1 MQNIFNADYFPV
13 LIGSLPGSDHMKADG
28 LVFKT
33 TPEIPSWVQLPFF
46 SKEGMIEQFLTGMPG
61 LQREDDKLFINTS
74 HEGFDDELLRFY
86 EEYMAVSEGEM
97 AITDSRFTLE
107 EDGAKGFYILLES
120 LRKLPVPP
128 IAVKGQ
134 VTGPMTFN
142 TGVKDEKGRAIFYS
156 EQLRDT
162 GTKMLALKAKWQVQ
176 KLSGAGCPVLIFLD
190 EPSMAGFGSSELIS
204 ITRDEVSEGLE
215 EVTGAIHSEGG
226 LAGIHVC
233 ANTDWSVILESSIDI
248 VNFDAYSFFDK
259 FILYPDP
266 LKKFMERGGILAWGL
281 IPTSLPEDIER
292 ETAAS
297 LIARFQ
303 DCILDLEA
311 LGIDPGIIQA
321 QSLITPSCGA
331 GSISLDLAEKVL
343 KLTREVSDG
352 LRKN

>member
-1 MQNIFNADYFPV
+1 
-13 LIGSLPGSDHMKADG
+13 LS
-28 LVFKT
+28 
-33 TPEIPSWVQLPFF
+33 
-46 SKEGMIEQFLTGMPG
+46 
-61 LQREDDKLFINTS
+61 
-74 HEGFDDELLRFY
+74 
-86 EEYMAVSEGEM
+86 
-97 AITDSRFTLE
+97 ITDKKSYKKLSSPVRNDASRITRRFALE
-107 EDGAKGFYILLES
+107 EDGAKGFYILLER
-120 LRKLPVPP
+120 LRKLPAPP

-156 EQLRDT
+156 EQLRDM

-204 ITRDEVSEGLE
+204 ITRDEISEGLE

-259 FILYPDP
+259 FILYPDSI
-266 LKKFMERGGILAWGL
+266 KKFMKRGGILAWGL

-303 DCILDLEA
+303 DYILDLEA
-311 LGIDPGIIQA
+311 LGIDPGIIRA

-343 KLTREVSDG
+343 RLTREVSDG
-352 LRKN
+352 LRNT